1 MYEFVLFVSFV
12 VKKSYANDMSFF
24 VEHESRESHESCAS
38 FHSRVS
44 AQPSVFIPE
53 VHTSDSD
60 VCSVK
65 SVKSACD
72 KRLII

>member
-12 VKKSYANDMSFF
+12 VKKNYANDMSFF
-24 VEHESRESHESCAS
+24 VEHESHESFAS

-44 AQPSVFIPE
+44 AQPCVFIPE